1 MDEIISDLEKLID
14 DKSIY
19 SMITKTDI
27 KKIIDKYKQESFADW
42 LKEKYNGNVREISDD
57 GFSIVIVT
65 EDFSVFDVKCLKK
78 IILERFKIKI
88 VLERVEMYPHDK
100 TIFQFKFHIVK

>member
-19 SMITKTDI
+19 SMITRTDI
-27 KKIIDKYKQESFADW
+27 KKIINKYKQESFVDW
-42 LKEKYNGNVREISDD
+42 LREMYKGNVREISED
-57 GFSIVIVT
+57 GFSIVIVS

-78 IILERFKIKI
+78 IVLERFKIKI
-88 VLERVEMYPHDK
+88 VLEKVEMYPHDK
-100 TIFQFKFHIVK
+100 NIFQFKFHIVK